1 MVGKAPRRH
10 AAAVTDELLPGVL
23 QGAAP
28 AGLGAVK
35 PEGGIGWRLTVRW
48 DRLGARGRHAL
59 RGVRLGHFTPHQAVA
74 FITCRTQLL
83 RLPNQGPAP
92 ISAEFWG
99 SGGRRRQVSDRL
111 WLKWVAPLIR

>member
-48 DRLGARGRHAL
+48 DRLDARRRHAL
-59 RGVRLGHFTPHQAVA
+59 RGVRLGHFTP
-74 FITCRTQLL
+74 
-83 RLPNQGPAP
+83 P
-92 ISAEFWG
+92 S
-99 SGGRRRQVSDRL
+99 SGGLHYLPDPVAAPTEPGPGTYQCGILGLRRPTTASFRSL
-111 WLKWVAPLIR
+111 VA